1 MPENYEEIQVENIPS
16 TIICS
21 KATED
26 IKNFLEGIR
35 KEQGLSYDLMCMI
48 LRDACSHFERQR
60 ANDYAKVGAF
70 WLEDSNMYGTYKAL
84 FHDVLGVN
92 VNVLND
98 PYESKA
104 FDEYFQTG
112 PCYPNEG
119 YIVPWDTVI
128 IKISEP

>member
-1 MPENYEEIQVENIPS
+1 MPEGYEAIKVDNVPS

-60 ANDYAKVGAF
+60 ANDYANA
-70 WLEDSNMYGTYKAL
+70 LIQQSAQIQILSNQLAIMQAQQEDTGDDNT
-84 FHDVLGVN
+84 
-92 VNVLND
+92 
-98 PYESKA
+98 ESK
-104 FDEYFQTG
+104 T
-112 PCYPNEG
+112 
-119 YIVPWDTVI
+119 
-128 IKISEP
+128 

>member
-1 MPENYEEIQVENIPS
+1 MPENMQEIQVDDIPS

-60 ANDYAKVGAF
+60 ANDYANAVIKQTAQIQI
-70 WLEDSNMYGTYKAL
+70 LTNQLAILQASKEEDAGDDN
-84 FHDVLGVN
+84 
-92 VNVLND
+92 
-98 PYESKA
+98 
-104 FDEYFQTG
+104 TG
-112 PCYPNEG
+112 N
-119 YIVPWDTVI
+119 
-128 IKISEP
+128 

>member
-60 ANDYAKVGAF
+60 ANDYANALIKQTAQIQI
-70 WLEDSNMYGTYKAL
+70 LSNQLAIMQAQQEDTK
-84 FHDVLGVN
+84 
-92 VNVLND
+92 ND
-98 PYESKA
+98 N
-104 FDEYFQTG
+104 TG
-112 PCYPNEG
+112 NE
-119 YIVPWDTVI
+119 T
-128 IKISEP
+128 